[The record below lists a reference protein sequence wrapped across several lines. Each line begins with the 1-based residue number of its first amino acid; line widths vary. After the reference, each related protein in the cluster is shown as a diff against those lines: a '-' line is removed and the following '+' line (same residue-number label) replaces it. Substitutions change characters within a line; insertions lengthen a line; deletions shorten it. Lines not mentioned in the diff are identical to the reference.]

1 MLAGIAHSSICSN
14 RRSQR
19 TNRKQA
25 ARLRGALFHS
35 SGKTAGALRPFL
47 SLCGAASTA
56 AHDGQLR
63 MTT

>member
-1 MLAGIAHSSICSN
+1 MAHSSICSN

-19 TNRKQA
+19 TNRKPA

-35 SGKTAGALRPFL
+35 SGKTAGALCLFL
-47 SLCGAASTA
+47 SLREAASTT
-56 AHDGQLR
+56 AHGGALR